1 MSFKLSDHVAP
12 SVMRMLP
19 VTTTVLG
26 GALVVVVNI
35 ELDGV
40 TKDEDGVGDINA
52 VPVEDMVMTEEAE
65 MVSVEISVVLSTNVE
80 VKTLVSEGKISED
93 SKDDV
98 IMLYD
103 VINSDVIN
111 SEVIIKNE
119 VSGDIEGEKADVV
132 YILDVSVGIDGVIDT
147 DDVTDVLG
155 RTDDVMAADEKEGM
169 IVDIAV
175 SNISEDNI
183 VVMGDGET
191 IKDVVLC
198 VIETL
203 SVALTE
209 ETADVKSEVT
219 AGINVVY
226 DDVIL
231 TCDVVTEV
239 ICTDAVTFTGG
250 INDDISLVYND
261 VVPMGED
268 IITEDII
275 DDVISDV
282 IVGRIVSVLVSFEI
296 ALDETFFAAVIIVEL
311 SIIVDVG
318 INVVVVLGETNIC
331 VSDVTIDDFVIKGLD
346 VDSCDD
352 VIETTGDDVMS
363 GTSAV
368 ITDDETAGDDV
379 TMASEDDVIDDVFD
393 VDIVDTEDDAIT
405 LKVGA
410 YEEVIADGVTDEL
423 SCPIEFETLFSST
436 VRSPNSSFMAA
447 RFTTS

>member
-111 SEVIIKNE
+111 SEVIIKND

-175 SNISEDNI
+175 SIISEDNI

-209 ETADVKSEVT
+209 ETADVNSEVT

-318 INVVVVLGETNIC
+318 INVVMVLGETNNC
-331 VSDVTIDDFVIKGLD
+331 VSDVNIDDFVIKGLD

-352 VIETTGDDVMS
+352 VIETTGDDVM
-363 GTSAV
+363 
-368 ITDDETAGDDV
+368 
-379 TMASEDDVIDDVFD
+379 
-393 VDIVDTEDDAIT
+393 
-405 LKVGA
+405 
-410 YEEVIADGVTDEL
+410 
-423 SCPIEFETLFSST
+423 
-436 VRSPNSSFMAA
+436 
-447 RFTTS
+447 